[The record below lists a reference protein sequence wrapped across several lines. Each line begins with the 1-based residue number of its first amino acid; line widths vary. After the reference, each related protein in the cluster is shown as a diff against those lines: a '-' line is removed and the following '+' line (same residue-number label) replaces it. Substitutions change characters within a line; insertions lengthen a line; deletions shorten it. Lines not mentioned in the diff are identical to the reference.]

1 MELVYSYT
9 RKQAIEDGVLIDV
22 TDIAKEA
29 GIKFPVAMTD
39 TVWSGYI
46 QPPGPVASYQ
56 DCEGRLWDVLNCLRF
71 AASKTSGDTVTF
83 LVAFRMDEQV
93 QKDVMLK
100 AICGPGDTTEPV
112 ITLMLPGED

>member
-1 MELVYSYT
+1 MELIHSYT
-9 RKQAIEDGVLIDV
+9 RKQAIEDGFLIDV
-22 TDIAKEA
+22 SEIAKEA
-29 GIKFPVAMTD
+29 GIILPVAISNSI
-39 TVWSGYI
+39 WSGFI
-46 QPPGPVASYQ
+46 QPPGAVANYQ

-83 LVAFRMDEQV
+83 LVAFQMDEQV

-100 AICGPGDTTEPV
+100 ASCGPGDNAEPV